1 MKEHI
6 SRKPRASSAP
16 PPKKSQPL
24 QLHSAPQEENH
35 HPGIPTDLSK
45 ISAYPPNVTPPPPP
59 SISPIQMQLMAV
71 NRQRSASLP
80 PPGFVQAKVTVN
92 PSLETGT
99 VQRASKNEQESS
111 SGKNKNDAPTAVE
124 RIKLLKQ
131 SLQEYENNNE
141 FIKLVGDIL
150 EQFYQD
156 NIEAAPKAIE
166 FLKPYIKNLPL
177 VEETLN
183 KYKNI
188 SKAAE
193 IMQFF
198 TPYLNNEKTLQ
209 LAKETLEQYKDVTK
223 AKEVTEFLKSY
234 IDKNA
239 LSLAKET
246 LNKYKDISKAAE
258 IMQFF
263 TPYLNDESTLQ
274 LAKEILEQYKDV
286 TKAKEVTEFLKS
298 YIDRN
303 ALSLAKETLNKYKN
317 ITQAAEIMQF
327 FTPYLNDEKTLQLA
341 KEILEQ
347 SQGVTKTAEE
357 KMQFLLSYI
366 NNEKALLLAKE
377 TLDKYQEVT
386 KSQEIMTFLLSY
398 ISEEK
403 TLFLAKDNL
412 EKYGEVNKAKDVTE
426 FLKTYIDN
434 TNALEIAQTEF
445 KKAEGDIDKAQI
457 QMNIWH
463 KYNYDYNLRKP
474 AEGMAEDIAEKELT
488 DKKNNLEKSRD
499 KEIKNAKEDVPKSQL
514 KNKNGNKYQNFL
526 KKEKT
531 LKDNYNKNVEKAQ
544 QDKEQKKNEIVD
556 SFGDLVQSLPP
567 ELGVD
572 AVNWFAEHTRDN
584 INLASSLKEMM
595 LVQANKQSRILAEK
609 VLNTDN
615 PIQLA
620 QECTTLLA
628 EGVVEDEA
636 LLVGKFITGIH
647 LQNVKN
653 WICEQAQ
660 TQNIDT
666 LKQQI
671 EYLTQNSKN
680 LSNAFLAISTLGL
693 GYKLSDFGDL
703 IKQKP
708 ADVKLLLNYH
718 QSSLFNKLVSCV
730 QNKKSIDILDQI
742 INFNNNNQKYA
753 EDTLGKWL
761 TSKAPPQLLN
771 ALQKTTYETCE
782 KFVENVL
789 SWNCEN
795 EAKEK
800 LYLVRLQSLL
810 EEGNPPNIDVYRQDR
825 RYQGVDHKR
834 TGFLRCQFANN
845 DVGEIHT
852 HWETD
857 KMKILSMHFKIN
869 ANDNG
874 LEINTWNYFGLVQQ
888 AVLNAHNNSANYPPT
903 SSTPNSKL
911 KL

>member
-198 TPYLNNEKTLQ
+198 TPYLN
-209 LAKETLEQYKDVTK
+209 
-223 AKEVTEFLKSY
+223 
-234 IDKNA
+234 
-239 LSLAKET
+239 
-246 LNKYKDISKAAE
+246 
-258 IMQFF
+258 
-263 TPYLNDESTLQ
+263 DES
-274 LAKEILEQYKDV
+274 
-286 TKAKEVTEFLKS
+286 
-298 YIDRN
+298 
-303 ALSLAKETLNKYKN
+303 
-317 ITQAAEIMQF
+317 
-327 FTPYLNDEKTLQLA
+327 TLQLA

>member
-234 IDKNA
+234 IDK
-239 LSLAKET
+239 
-246 LNKYKDISKAAE
+246 
-258 IMQFF
+258 
-263 TPYLNDESTLQ
+263 
-274 LAKEILEQYKDV
+274 
-286 TKAKEVTEFLKS
+286 
-298 YIDRN
+298 N

>member
-234 IDKNA
+234 IDRNA

-263 TPYLNDESTLQ
+263 TPYLNDES
-274 LAKEILEQYKDV
+274 
-286 TKAKEVTEFLKS
+286 
-298 YIDRN
+298 
-303 ALSLAKETLNKYKN
+303 
-317 ITQAAEIMQF
+317 
-327 FTPYLNDEKTLQLA
+327 TLQLA